1 MKKVFKTIFVVVGAF
16 YTFVIV
22 FGVLAIYLIGFVF
35 SIKITDPNKYLQTDG
50 KFSEFILFPKSLEGY
65 DVVAYHYYDYQLKD
79 GRELSLTVRFD
90 EVSFERE
97 LTRLDSVT
105 YTFARIDKAPKSV
118 KKDEDSILFN
128 QYTYVSI
135 YNHEYAEY
143 EYASVDFEAKEITF
157 IYICGMSLE
166 RTIIDHTKLPK
177 IYFSDDPVLREY
189 HANIT
194 SVSSDAWID

>member
-1 MKKVFKTIFVVVGAF
+1 M
-16 YTFVIV
+16 
-22 FGVLAIYLIGFVF
+22 
-35 SIKITDPNKYLQTDG
+35 
-50 KFSEFILFPKSLEGY
+50 
-65 DVVAYHYYDYQLKD
+65 
-79 GRELSLTVRFD
+79 
-90 EVSFERE
+90 
-97 LTRLDSVT
+97 
-105 YTFARIDKAPKSV
+105 
-118 KKDEDSILFN
+118 
-128 QYTYVSI
+128 SI